1 MKLTRFQLKLL
12 SLNIVRILLF
22 TLVAFSSYAQPAF
35 EKDAFINRL
44 SFTETVPAGLLATR
58 AVVLYE
64 EGISQKDLQETQ
76 KAFQQTG
83 IDAVAYFVTDYLLA
97 GADPQK
103 AFTDYL
109 VVRNIS
115 FLIFFDKE
123 KQNYR
128 LTFIRINGK
137 NDLVNPDAPAWRQSN
152 PVLNELLI
160 TISRFALSNQKKQN
174 LLINDFPETDIPIKY
189 FTGRRN
195 ETYTAMVKSFKVAV
209 PKFGN
214 DKADADLEQLL
225 EDYFPVK
232 YELVDPTLSESELE
246 RRGFIMVLRFIHTR
260 GIVAKKILDYDISQ
274 IANSIASVMVIDGQA
289 QLKTIA
295 SVETVYKFYI
305 KHLEYDNVFL
315 GNKWDAD
322 TIWQIALANHLQLMR
337 QDLKY

>member
-1 MKLTRFQLKLL
+1 MKIER
-12 SLNIVRILLF
+12 VLLF

-35 EKDAFINRL
+35 EKEALINRL

-64 EGISQKDLQETQ
+64 EGISEKDLLETQ

-103 AFTDYL
+103 VFTDYL

-123 KQNYR
+123 KENYR
-128 LTFIRINGK
+128 LTFIRLNGK
-137 NDLVNPDAPAWRQSN
+137 SDLVNPDVPAWRQSN

-160 TISRFALSNQKKQN
+160 TIYRFALSNQKKQN
-174 LLINDFPETDIPIKY
+174 FLINDFPETDNPIKY

-214 DKADADLEQLL
+214 AKADAELDQLL
-225 EDYFPVK
+225 EDHFPVK
-232 YELVDPTLSESELE
+232 YELVDPTVSENELE
-246 RRGFIMVLRFIHTR
+246 RRGFIMVLRFVHTR

-274 IANSIASVMVIDGQA
+274 IANSIASVMVINGEA

-295 SVETVYKFYI
+295 SDETVYKFYI
-305 KHLEYDNVFL
+305 KHLEYGNVFL

-322 TIWQIALANHLQLMR
+322 TTWQIALANHLQLMR
-337 QDLKY
+337 QELKY